1 MSGLAAKELPGNDR
15 QGDRSDD
22 DHNNNREDV
31 IGTHI
36 LSFKPPFNT
45 TVLRC
50 PPSATEL
57 LISHRMLAACLSSTF
72 MRPRGV

>member
-1 MSGLAAKELPGNDR
+1 MSGLATKELPGNDR

-36 LSFKPPFNT
+36 LFDLKPIETLTPSFGF
-45 TVLRC
+45 
-50 PPSATEL
+50 
-57 LISHRMLAACLSSTF
+57 AASWQCSYL
-72 MRPRGV
+72 G